1 MEREIPAAVAIA
13 PQVSPLTTRWKASQL
28 DTMPGWTG
36 VGIVIPLPEDVVVI
50 VVDNV
55 LVTNI
60 VLPKEEVSVLV
71 LVLVVVPVPP
81 TCRQ

>member
-1 MEREIPAAVAIA
+1 
-13 PQVSPLTTRWKASQL
+13 
-28 DTMPGWTG
+28 MPGWTG